1 MKWRLVVGTI
11 LILAGLM
18 FYAAG
23 ANAQE
28 TPEGAAQ
35 AEEAGEEAEEEA
47 GEKTEEAAGEETEE
61 AAGEETEEAAG
72 EDVVEEAATEKAG
85 GDEKGTTKKGVVI
98 LKKSAPG
105 KTRRSPFT
113 VLGAAPMDREDTALR
128 VAFGFPEFQA
138 LYHMPWDTDLEFGI
152 GGSFLYGFNAM
163 TAGDVT
169 GGMLLGEGRWRFF
182 KEDEHSL
189 ALVANPGL
197 MMGAGDV
204 SSFLTGLVI
213 GFPGIVYDYA
223 IQGDNHAI
231 LGFNIPWG
239 LFVGDVT
246 KKDKTTGKETSTT
259 GFSARIPFVFKMGME
274 FALSPEVHIFA
285 TAEMGLDVWTGEPPI
300 PDGSGAYFFARG
312 LAGAAF
318 VL

>member
-1 MKWRLVVGTI
+1 MNWRIVVGLV
-11 LILAGLM
+11 LILTGLM
-18 FYAAG
+18 VYSAG

-28 TPEGAAQ
+28 GPPLPDDAAAASDEGESGSSDVEEK
-35 AEEAGEEAEEEA
+35 AEEDKAEEDKAEEESA
-47 GEKTEEAAGEETEE
+47 EVESEGE
-61 AAGEETEEAAG
+61 
-72 EDVVEEAATEKAG
+72 V
-85 GDEKGTTKKGVVI
+85 KKGVVI
-98 LKKSAPG
+98 LKKSVPEKA
-105 KTRRSPFT
+105 RRSPFT
-113 VLGAAPMDREDTALR
+113 VLGAAPMDREDTAVR
-128 VAFGFPEFQA
+128 VAVGFPEVQA

-152 GGSFLYGFNAM
+152 GCGFFYGFNAM
-163 TAGDVT
+163 TAGDVA
-169 GGMLLGEGRWRFF
+169 GGMVLGEGRWRFF

-197 MMGAGDV
+197 MMGAGDA
-204 SSFLTGLVI
+204 SAFLTGLVI

-246 KKDKTTGKETSTT
+246 KTDKTTGKKSSDT
-259 GFSARIPFVFKMGME
+259 GFSARIPFVLKMGME
-274 FALSPEVHIFA
+274 FAVSPEIHIFA
-285 TAEMGLDVWTGEPPI
+285 TAEMGLDVWTGEAPL

>member
-1 MKWRLVVGTI
+1 MKWRIVVGLI
-11 LILAGLM
+11 LILTGLM
-18 FYAAG
+18 VYSAG
-23 ANAQE
+23 AKGQE
-28 TPEGAAQ
+28 ITPPQPDGMAESEGESEKGEVERAKEKVESGKLVAPS
-35 AEEAGEEAEEEA
+35 ANEEGESGEVENGEEGG
-47 GEKTEEAAGEETEE
+47 GESG
-61 AAGEETEEAAG
+61 
-72 EDVVEEAATEKAG
+72 
-85 GDEKGTTKKGVVI
+85 KKGVVI
-98 LKKSAPG
+98 LKKSTPE
-105 KTRRSPFT
+105 KSRRAPFT
-113 VLGAAPMDREDTALR
+113 VLGAAPMGREDTAVR
-128 VAFGFPEFQA
+128 VAVGFPEFQA

-152 GGSFLYGFNAM
+152 GGAFFYGFNAM
-163 TAGDVT
+163 TAGDVA

-197 MMGAGDV
+197 MVGAGDA
-204 SSFLTGLVI
+204 SSFLTGLVV

-246 KKDKTTGKETSTT
+246 KTDKTTGKKSSDT
-259 GFSARIPFVFKMGME
+259 GFSARIPFVLKMGME
-274 FALSPEVHIFA
+274 FAVSPEVHIFA
-285 TAEMGLDVWTGEPPI
+285 TAEMGLDVWTGNAPI